1 MKTICRIFV
10 IFMLLSISVTA
21 IAQTVAPNVT
31 IDVVIKNN
39 RFNSASLYQMG
50 QQNTILTQQQID
62 TTGKFTLLATIVK
75 TDFFKLQ
82 LDQNNSIM
90 MVLQPGEKIKITADG
105 TDLASSIVIKGSPIT
120 EVVRQNERQLNR
132 FKTQMDS
139 LNNVYQMNIG
149 SPKIDSLLK
158 VLNVQYKALETKQAQ
173 FILDFMANNPSS
185 LAILFL
191 TDRLP
196 VDENYDAYKKVDA
209 ALFAKYPDNIFVS
222 SLHDKIQS
230 TGLLFI
236 GAVAPEINQPDTNG
250 KMIALSSLRGNIVVI
265 DFWASWCGPCR
276 KENPNM
282 VKLYAAFHSKGFE
295 IFSVSLDKAKPAW
308 VSAIKADKL
317 TWTHVS
323 DLKYWNSEAAKTYS
337 VQSIPATFLLDR
349 EGKIVAKNLRGEDLY
364 NKVQEL
370 INANQKK

>member
-1 MKTICRIFV
+1 
-10 IFMLLSISVTA
+10 
-21 IAQTVAPNVT
+21 
-31 IDVVIKNN
+31 
-39 RFNSASLYQMG
+39 
-50 QQNTILTQQQID
+50 
-62 TTGKFTLLATIVK
+62 
-75 TDFFKLQ
+75 
-82 LDQNNSIM
+82 
-90 MVLQPGEKIKITADG
+90 
-105 TDLASSIVIKGSPIT
+105 
-120 EVVRQNERQLNR
+120 
-132 FKTQMDS
+132 MDS
-139 LNNVYQMNIG
+139 LNTVYQMNMG

-158 VLNVQYKALETKQAQ
+158 VLNVEYKALETKQAQ

-209 ALFAKYPDNIFVS
+209 ALFAKYPDNVFVS
-222 SLHDKIQS
+222 SLHDKIKS

-250 KMIALSSLRGNIVVI
+250 KMIALSSFKGKIVVI

-276 KENPNM
+276 KESPNM
-282 VKLYAAFHSKGFE
+282 VKLYTTFHPKGFE
-295 IFSVSLDKAKPAW
+295 IFGVSLDKAKPAW
-308 VSAIKADKL
+308 ISAIKADKL

-323 DLKYWNSEAAKTYS
+323 DLKYWNSDAAKTYS

-370 INANQKK
+370 INADQKK